1 MNQKRRKIRDIYL
14 TNIFLHPS
22 KTLVVA
28 LKTTLR
34 WPLANATRGT
44 VRYLRQFFSAIFLF
58 FLHNFFPFLLRICG
72 RKKNG
77 KNAEQEEGNLR
88 KCPQVRQRTSA
99 FLSKS
104 TNGVAI
110 IVLQLLFLLLCG
122 YMVGWIIIKNNI
134 IENKHFLT
142 KKCKICYFWATTP
155 P

>member
-14 TNIFLHPS
+14 TNIFFTSVKNFSSSPQDHPQVTFN
-22 KTLVVA
+22 K
-28 LKTTLR
+28 R
-34 WPLANATRGT
+34 HQGYRT
-44 VRYLRQFFSAIFLF
+44 VPSPVLFGNLSFFSAQ
-58 FLHNFFPFLLRICG
+58 FFPVFAPYLRK
-72 RKKNG
+72 KKNG

-122 YMVGWIIIKNNI
+122 YMVG
-134 IENKHFLT
+134 
-142 KKCKICYFWATTP
+142 
-155 P
+155 